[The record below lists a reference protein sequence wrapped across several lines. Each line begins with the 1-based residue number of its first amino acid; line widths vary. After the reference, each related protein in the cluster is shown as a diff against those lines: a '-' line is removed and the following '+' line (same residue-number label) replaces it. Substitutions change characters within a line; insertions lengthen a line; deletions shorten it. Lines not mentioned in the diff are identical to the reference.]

1 MSLDEIYRGGSV
13 VLTDGGIET
22 RLIYEFGC
30 SLPEFA
36 AFLALL
42 EPRART
48 ALSTIYRSYLAV
60 AREFGIKMQLG
71 TPTWRA
77 HPECLARLGFGATG
91 DVERVNAA
99 AVAFLKE
106 LRDEV
111 GLADSVAI
119 AGVIGPRR
127 DGYDPKAAPGAME
140 ARDYHAVQAGI
151 LAGLGV
157 DLLYAPTFASVGELR
172 GVAAAMAAT
181 GLPYMLAPVID
192 AEARLLDGT
201 KLAAAIAEIDAAVSP
216 VPLRYLIGCVHPTR
230 LSEAFAYDAASLEK
244 VAPRIAGLKANASTL
259 PPDQLDRLD
268 HLDEGSAADF
278 ADDMVALRHAHG
290 FGILGGCCGTSD
302 RHIRALGGEARG
314 RRRPLTQSQRMRPI
328 SGKRRASGAARP
340 KQSSAPSSQSSRHFA
355 TGGAA

>member
-1 MSLDEIYRGGSV
+1 MSLDTIYRDDAV

-30 SLPEFA
+30 ELPEFA
-36 AFLALL
+36 SFLALY
-42 EPRART
+42 EPKARAALT
-48 ALSTIYRSYLAV
+48 AIYRSYLAV
-60 AREFGIKMQLG
+60 ARDYGVAMQIG

-77 HPECLARLGFGATG
+77 HPECLARLGFGAPG

-99 AVAFLKE
+99 AVDFLRG
-106 LRDEV
+106 LRAV
-111 GLADSVAI
+111 TGLADSIAI
-119 AGVIGPRR
+119 AGVVGPRR
-127 DGYDPKAAPGAME
+127 DGYDPTSAPGAAE
-140 ARDYHAVQAGI
+140 AQDYHAVQAEI

-216 VPLRYLIGCVHPTR
+216 PPLRYLIGCVHPTR
-230 LSEAFAYDAASLEK
+230 LSEAFACDGASLEA

-278 ADDMVALRHAHG
+278 AAGMVALRRAHG
-290 FGILGGCCGTSD
+290 FAILVGCCGTSD
-302 RHIRALGGEARG
+302 RHIRAL
-314 RRRPLTQSQRMRPI
+314 
-328 SGKRRASGAARP
+328 AARL
-340 KQSSAPSSQSSRHFA
+340 APEMI
-355 TGGAA
+355 

>member
-1 MSLDEIYRGGSV
+1 MSLDEIYRGDAV

-30 SLPEFA
+30 ALPEFA
-36 AFLALL
+36 SFLALF
-42 EPRART
+42 EPKARAALT
-48 ALSTIYRSYLAV
+48 AIYRSYLAV
-60 AREFGIKMQLG
+60 AREYGVAMQLG

-77 HPECLARLGFGATG
+77 HPDCLARLGFGAPG

-99 AVAFLKE
+99 AVDFLRG
-106 LRDEV
+106 LRAEA

-127 DGYDPKAAPGAME
+127 DGYDPSAAPDAAE
-140 ARDYHAVQAGI
+140 AQDYHAIQAGI
-151 LAGLGV
+151 LAALGV

-201 KLAAAIAEIDAAVSP
+201 TLAAAIAEIDAAVRP
-216 VPLRYLIGCVHPTR
+216 RPLRYLIGCVHPTR
-230 LSEAFAYDAASLEK
+230 LSEAFAYDAASLAS
-244 VAPRIAGLKANASTL
+244 VAPRIAGLKANALTL

-268 HLDEGSAADF
+268 HLDEGSAAEF
-278 ADDMVALRHAHG
+278 ADAMVALRRAHG

-302 RHIRALGGEARG
+302 RHIRALAAKLTAESAR
-314 RRRPLTQSQRMRPI
+314 QSD
-328 SGKRRASGAARP
+328 S
-340 KQSSAPSSQSSRHFA
+340 
-355 TGGAA
+355 